1 MRRFLIMIIP
11 VILLIHCDY
20 STITEDYNPDY
31 QPELS
36 VYSLISTD
44 GSDEFVIVERTRLI
58 NEYDS
63 LNGGNFTIIDDA
75 EVLIINETDT
85 CRFTFYKKSPS
96 DTVPDESYLYKGMYL
111 DLNNEFQ
118 AIPGKTY
125 QLIVTTSDGKK
136 VTGSTTVPGIPNI
149 TNPSA
154 FSVIQKKTIKANT
167 IEWDNASNAIGY
179 SGEFFIRIKGLDEQ
193 INIMEDVFVYD
204 SFFKLNGI
212 DDFLLLNDIVP
223 LIDTAT
229 VKIYALDQNSYDY
242 ASKTTLASMVGAD
255 LKLLYGGIG
264 AFGSYSVDSVKV
276 ILE

>member
-96 DTVPDESYLYKGMYL
+96 DTVPDESYLYKG
-111 DLNNEFQ
+111 
-118 AIPGKTY
+118 
-125 QLIVTTSDGKK
+125 
-136 VTGSTTVPGIPNI
+136 
-149 TNPSA
+149 
-154 FSVIQKKTIKANT
+154 
-167 IEWDNASNAIGY
+167 
-179 SGEFFIRIKGLDEQ
+179 
-193 INIMEDVFVYD
+193 
-204 SFFKLNGI
+204 
-212 DDFLLLNDIVP
+212 
-223 LIDTAT
+223 
-229 VKIYALDQNSYDY
+229 
-242 ASKTTLASMVGAD
+242 
-255 LKLLYGGIG
+255 
-264 AFGSYSVDSVKV
+264 
-276 ILE
+276 